1 MACASLK
8 MYVLIERERKWTA
21 NPERSAATALEIK
34 GKEMDNKTR
43 FSIGYF
49 LFILVIMSLI
59 HSLFF
64 QGAQFKRIP
73 YNEFRKIVKEGQV
86 ERVDLLSDRIRGQ
99 YKVEDLKAGKKYFE
113 TAKVD
118 DPKLIKLLEDAG
130 VTYSGAFAPP
140 WIVEFF
146 TSWILPLGILF
157 AIYAL
162 VLRKMG
168 PGQGVMAFGRSKAK
182 IYAEKEVHVR
192 FDDVAGVEEAKE
204 ELAEVVDFLRNPE
217 RYQRLGGKIPRG
229 VLLVGPPGCG
239 KTLMAKAVAG
249 EAGVHFFSI
258 SGSEFVEMFVGLGA
272 ARVRDLFEQAM
283 EKAPC
288 IVFIDE
294 LDALGKSRGMGGF
307 TGGHDEREQ
316 TLNQL
321 LVEMDGFD
329 TRKGVII
336 MAATNRPE
344 ILDAALLRPGR
355 FDRQVLVD
363 RPDLIGRK
371 QILKVHTK
379 NLVLAPDVDIERIGE
394 MTPGL
399 SGADLANLANEAALL
414 AARKNRDSVSMTEF
428 EEAFERIAAGLE
440 KKSRVMTPE
449 ERRRVAYHELGH
461 AIVAELVG
469 TADPVQKV
477 SIIPRGLA
485 ALGYTLQ
492 RPTEDRYLLS
502 KTELEDRIAVLLGGR
517 AAEVLIFEEV
527 STGAQNDLQRA
538 TDIATSMVT
547 EYGMTD
553 RFGPRALRS
562 EPRPLFLGGGFQT
575 PTGGEAISGDT
586 QREVDQEVGK
596 ILDAANKRAEEI
608 LQKSRQD
615 LDTLASRLLEHETIS
630 GDDLRSALGSA
641 IRESRVAASGT
652 L

>member
-1 MACASLK
+1 
-8 MYVLIERERKWTA
+8 
-21 NPERSAATALEIK
+21 
-34 GKEMDNKTR
+34 
-43 FSIGYF
+43 
-49 LFILVIMSLI
+49 
-59 HSLFF
+59 
-64 QGAQFKRIP
+64 
-73 YNEFRKIVKEGQV
+73 
-86 ERVDLLSDRIRGQ
+86 
-99 YKVEDLKAGKKYFE
+99 
-113 TAKVD
+113 
-118 DPKLIKLLEDAG
+118 
-130 VTYSGAFAPP
+130 
-140 WIVEFF
+140 
-146 TSWILPLGILF
+146 
-157 AIYAL
+157 
-162 VLRKMG
+162 
-168 PGQGVMAFGRSKAK
+168 
-182 IYAEKEVHVR
+182 
-192 FDDVAGVEEAKE
+192 
-204 ELAEVVDFLRNPE
+204 
-217 RYQRLGGKIPRG
+217 
-229 VLLVGPPGCG
+229 
-239 KTLMAKAVAG
+239 
-249 EAGVHFFSI
+249 
-258 SGSEFVEMFVGLGA
+258 MFVGLGA
-272 ARVRDLFEQAM
+272 ARVRDLFNQAM

-307 TGGHDEREQ
+307 TGGNDEREQ

-329 TRKGVII
+329 TRRGVII

-344 ILDAALLRPGR
+344 ILDVALLRPGR

-371 QILKVHTK
+371 HILKVHTK
-379 NLVLAPDVDIERIGE
+379 NLVLNSDVNIDRIGE

-399 SGADLANLANEAALL
+399 TGADLANLANEAALL
-414 AARKNRDSVSMTEF
+414 AARNNKDAVGMAEF

-461 AIVAELVG
+461 AITAELVG

-517 AAEVLIFEEV
+517 TAEVLVFKEV

-562 EPRPLFLGGGFQT
+562 EPRPLFLSGNIQAPSGSDT
-575 PTGGEAISGDT
+575 ISSDT
-586 QREVDQEVGK
+586 QREVDEEVGK
-596 ILDAANKRAEEI
+596 ILDAASVHATEI
-608 LQKSRQD
+608 LSGRRAD
-615 LDTLASRLLEHETIS
+615 MDALSERLLEHETIS
-630 GDDLRSALGSA
+630 GDDLRSALGDA
-641 IRESRVAASGT
+641 VRDSRVAASRT
-652 L
+652 REL